1 MRPRIKFQ
9 ARPTEDEYDDDEME
23 EEDDVGLRARFSRRM
38 TSNTPHSMQ
47 EEEEEEHGAAG
58 PSTREHIYDVDSMHE
73 KLEDIGWTSEAAWDE
88 TLMITSNDAAQ
99 VDDVDDDL
107 ARELSFYNQVWISIP
122 VDQTGRYITQ
132 CNGSPSSL

>member
-38 TSNTPHSMQ
+38 TYNTPHSMQ

-107 ARELSFYNQVWISIP
+107 ARELSFYNQV
-122 VDQTGRYITQ
+122 
-132 CNGSPSSL
+132 

>member
-1 MRPRIKFQ
+1 MRPRTKFQ

-23 EEDDVGLRARFSRRM
+23 EEDDVGMQARFSRKRAYNM
-38 TSNTPHSMQ
+38 PHSMQ
-47 EEEEEEHGAAG
+47 EEEEEEHGAG

-107 ARELSFYNQVWISIP
+107 ARELSFYNQV
-122 VDQTGRYITQ
+122 
-132 CNGSPSSL
+132 

>member
-1 MRPRIKFQ
+1 MTMRWRRRTTWVCRQ
-9 ARPTEDEYDDDEME
+9 D
-23 EEDDVGLRARFSRRM
+23 SRGEGHSPYMSR
-38 TSNTPHSMQ
+38 SMQ

-107 ARELSFYNQVWISIP
+107 ARELSFYNQV
-122 VDQTGRYITQ
+122 
-132 CNGSPSSL
+132 